1 MDESFKYGEL
11 ENLNMKQLIPSLFV
25 LMIVGC
31 SDSIPIEASD
41 TPSPDDLVA
50 HSEEFRKEVIEVT
63 DGVHVAVGY
72 ALANAIL
79 VEGDNSNIIIDTTGT
94 IETAEEVKKLFDEIN
109 SNPVG
114 AIIYTHNHADHT
126 YGATVFAEE
135 SNPEI
140 YAHSS
145 TGEYLSR
152 VIGILRP
159 IISSRSNRM
168 FGNALPKEEVEN
180 NGIGPF
186 LEIGRDGRRPGLLYP
201 TKTFDD
207 KLKFEVGGIEIE
219 LFHAPGE
226 TNDQLFVWIPEKK
239 ALFPG
244 DNFYKTFPNLYTIRG
259 TPYRDLVGWV
269 NSIDMMRYLEP
280 EYLIPSH
287 TRPLEGRANIYNKL
301 TTYRDGI
308 QYVHDQTVRLMNLGL
323 GPDEIAEKLIL
334 PKHLG
339 DSPFLKEFYGSPA
352 WSAKNVFSG
361 YLGWFDGNPSTL
373 KPLPKKEEAENFIKL
388 VGGWDNLFE
397 IAENSYME
405 GGFQWA
411 LQLTDYLLRLRPN
424 DEKTELLRQS
434 CLIALGNQESNPNSR
449 YYYLSSAAQLDKD
462 YQENDILL
470 PDIEVIKKYPIESM
484 MDTLKVN
491 VIPEKSLDK
500 NIQLLFTFTDS
511 SKVFSI
517 FLRKGVLEV
526 QPFLISGSS
535 VQITSKEEDLKAI
548 LSGIKSL
555 PISLVN
561 GTLDIEG
568 SRTDLL
574 SFFASLRN

>member
-1 MDESFKYGEL
+1 
-11 ENLNMKQLIPSLFV
+11 MKQLLTIIALLLIYS
-25 LMIVGC
+25 C
-31 SDSIPIEASD
+31 SDSTPLQSSD
-41 TPSPDDLVA
+41 APTPDDLIA
-50 HSEEFRKEVIEVT
+50 HSDEFKKEVIEVT
-63 DGVHVAVGY
+63 DGIHVAVGF

-79 VEGDNSNIIIDTTGT
+79 IEGENTNIIIDTTGT
-94 IETAEEVKKLFDEIN
+94 IETAQEVKEIFDDI
-109 SNPVG
+109 SPNPIES
-114 AIIYTHNHADHT
+114 IIYTHNHADHT

-135 SNPEI
+135 SDPEI

-145 TGEYLSR
+145 TEEYLSR

-168 FGNALPKEEVEN
+168 FGNALPKERVEN

-186 LEIGRDGRRPGLLYP
+186 LEIGRDGRKPGLLYP
-201 TKTFDD
+201 TKTFTD
-207 KLKFEVGGIEIE
+207 KLEFESGEVKIQ

-226 TNDQLFVWIPEKK
+226 TDDQLFVWLPEKR

-259 TPYRDLVGWV
+259 TPYRDLAGWV

-280 EYLIPSH
+280 EYLVPSH
-287 TRPLEGRANIYNKL
+287 TRPLEGKEKIYNIL

-308 QYVHDQTVRLMNLGL
+308 QFVHDQTVRLMNLGFE
-323 GPDEIAEKLIL
+323 PDEIAEKLIL

-339 DSPFLKEFYGSPA
+339 DSPYLQEFYGSPA

-361 YLGWFDGNPSTL
+361 YLGWFDGNPSSL
-373 KPLPKKEEAENFIKL
+373 KPLNQKDEAENIIKL
-388 VGGWDNLFE
+388 VGDWSRLFN
-397 IAENSYME
+397 IAETSYLNGE
-405 GGFQWA
+405 YQWS
-411 LQLTDYLLRLRPN
+411 LQLTDYLLRSKPN
-424 DEKTELLRQS
+424 DANTRLLRQS
-434 CLIALGNQESNPNSR
+434 NLIELGNLESNPNSR
-449 YYYLSSAAQLDKD
+449 YYYLSSAAQLDVD

-484 MDTLKVN
+484 MDSLKVN
-491 VIPEKSLDK
+491 VIPEKSIDK

-511 SKVFSI
+511 NKAFSL
-517 FLRKGVLEV
+517 FLRRGVLEV

-535 VQITSKEEDLKAI
+535 VQVSASEENFKAV

-555 PISLVN
+555 PVSLVN
-561 GTLDIEG
+561 GTLQIEG
-568 SRTDLL
+568 SRADLL
-574 SFFASLRN
+574 SFFSSLRN

>member
-1 MDESFKYGEL
+1 
-11 ENLNMKQLIPSLFV
+11 MKQLLTIIPLLLIYS
-25 LMIVGC
+25 C
-31 SDSIPIEASD
+31 SDSTPLQSSD
-41 TPSPDDLVA
+41 APTPDDLIA
-50 HSEEFRKEVIEVT
+50 HSDEFKKEVIEVT
-63 DGVHVAVGY
+63 DGIHVAVGF

-79 VEGDNSNIIIDTTGT
+79 IEGENTNIIIDTTGT
-94 IETAEEVKKLFDEIN
+94 IETAQEVKEIFDDI
-109 SNPVG
+109 SPNPIES
-114 AIIYTHNHADHT
+114 IIYTHNHADHT

-135 SNPEI
+135 SDPEI

-145 TGEYLSR
+145 TEEYLSR

-168 FGNALPKEEVEN
+168 FGNALPKERVEN

-186 LEIGRDGRRPGLLYP
+186 LEIGRDGRKPGLLYP
-201 TKTFDD
+201 TKTFTD
-207 KLKFEVGGIEIE
+207 KLEFESGEVKIQ

-226 TNDQLFVWIPEKK
+226 TDDQLFVWLPEKR

-259 TPYRDLVGWV
+259 TPYRDLAGWV

-280 EYLIPSH
+280 EYLVPSH
-287 TRPLEGRANIYNKL
+287 TRPLEGKEKIYNIL

-308 QYVHDQTVRLMNLGL
+308 QFVHDQTVRLMNLGFE
-323 GPDEIAEKLIL
+323 PDEIAEKLIL

-339 DSPFLKEFYGSPA
+339 DSPYLQEFYGSPA

-361 YLGWFDGNPSTL
+361 YLGWFDGNPSSL
-373 KPLPKKEEAENFIKL
+373 KPLNQKDEAENIIKL
-388 VGGWDNLFE
+388 VGDWSRLFN
-397 IAENSYME
+397 IAETSYLNGE
-405 GGFQWA
+405 YQWS
-411 LQLTDYLLRLRPN
+411 LQLTDYLLRSKPN
-424 DEKTELLRQS
+424 DANTRLLRQS
-434 CLIALGNQESNPNSR
+434 NLIELGNLESNPNSR
-449 YYYLSSAAQLDKD
+449 YYYLSSAAQLDVD

-484 MDTLKVN
+484 MDSLKVN
-491 VIPEKSLDK
+491 VIPEKSIDK

-511 SKVFSI
+511 NKAFSL
-517 FLRKGVLEV
+517 FLRRGVLEV

-535 VQITSKEEDLKAI
+535 VQVSASEENFKAV

-555 PISLVN
+555 PVSLVN
-561 GTLDIEG
+561 GTLQIEG
-568 SRTDLL
+568 SRADLL
-574 SFFASLRN
+574 SFFSSLRN